1 MEPFVFHKQE
11 NVLEIAEILKQF
23 DSEWSNYTFRQ
34 NNYFV
39 HRHTSTILITEFD
52 AISWES
58 ETYKQNSVLGFD
70 YKPVLNNKKLLDLV
84 VPIFDYLR
92 IIHDGEIAKSMFV
105 KLRAGKNIDEHSD
118 AGLYLSMAKRHH
130 IPIITND
137 EIWFYVDGLKK
148 NLRQGEIWQI
158 DNSKLHKVENP
169 SNQDRVHLI
178 VDVIP
183 KYYVGET
190 PIIC

>member
-23 DSEWSNYTFRQ
+23 DSEWSDYTFRQ

-58 ETYKQNSVLGFD
+58 ETYQQNSVLGFD

-183 KYYVGET
+183 KYCVGET

>member
-23 DSEWSNYTFRQ
+23 DSEWSDYTFRQ

-52 AISWES
+52 AIDWES
-58 ETYKQNSVLGFD
+58 KTHKQNSVLSFD

-92 IIHDGEIAKSMFV
+92 VIHDGEIAKSMFV
-105 KLRAGKNIDEHSD
+105 KLRAGKNINEHSD
-118 AGLYLSMAKRHH
+118 AGLYLNMAKRHH

-137 EIWFYVDGLKK
+137 EVWFYIDGHKK

-183 KYYVGET
+183 KYCVGDT
-190 PIIC
+190 SIIY

>member
-1 MEPFVFHKQE
+1 MEPFVFHKQD

-23 DSEWSNYTFRQ
+23 DSEWSDYTFRQ

-39 HRHTSTILITEFD
+39 HRHTSTILVTEFD
-52 AISWES
+52 AIDWES
-58 ETYKQNSVLGFD
+58 ETYKQNSVLSFD
-70 YKPVLNNKKLLDLV
+70 YKPILNNKKLLDLV

-92 IIHDGEIAKSMFV
+92 VIHNGEIAKSMFV
-105 KLRAGKNIDEHSD
+105 KLRAGKNINEHSD

-137 EIWFYVDGLKK
+137 EVWFYIDGHKK

-183 KYYVGET
+183 KYCIGEK

>member
-11 NVLEIAEILKQF
+11 NVLEIAEILRDF
-23 DSEWSNYTFRQ
+23 DSEWSEYTFRQ

-39 HRHTSTILITEFD
+39 HRHTSTIPITEFD
-52 AISWES
+52 AINWELN
-58 ETYKQNSVLGFD
+58 TYKQNSILDFD
-70 YKPVLNNKKLLDLV
+70 YKPILGNKKLLDFV
-84 VPIFDYLR
+84 TPIFDYLQK
-92 IIHDGEIAKSMFV
+92 IHNGKIAKSMFV

-118 AGLYLSMAKRHH
+118 AGLYLNMAKRHH

-137 EIWFYVDGLKK
+137 EVWFYIDGHKK

-158 DNSKLHKVENP
+158 DNSKLHKVENQ

-178 VDVIP
+178 VDVVP
-183 KYYVGET
+183 NSYVGE
-190 PIIC
+190 PLIIH